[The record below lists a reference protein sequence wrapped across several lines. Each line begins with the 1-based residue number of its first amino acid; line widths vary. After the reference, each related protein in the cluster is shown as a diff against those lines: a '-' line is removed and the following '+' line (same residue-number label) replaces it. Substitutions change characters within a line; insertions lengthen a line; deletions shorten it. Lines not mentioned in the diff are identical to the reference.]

1 MPSSSNERQQLQ
13 PLMIQTPAAWC
24 MLKDHRP
31 LCDSWISCHD
41 LRIFSWGQGIHESVS
56 PSWVLRCKTKST
68 DISLSHVSTCRYSS
82 DNILPCVTLPWLGS
96 CGLPLWVCHTFASS
110 VTTTWNASHMFKNR
124 PELVYIKT
132 KNIYIHTYNMF
143 IYINEKNRGTATIS
157 IYTFIK
163 KHTIIKLNLCINI
176 RGTLVPSPKWTIH
189 VASLVLP
196 SCAFSSRYLELFDC
210 ICVGPCC
217 VELSL

>member
-1 MPSSSNERQQLQ
+1 MCDTPLAGFLWPSAL
-13 PLMIQTPAAWC
+13 
-24 MLKDHRP
+24 
-31 LCDSWISCHD
+31 
-41 LRIFSWGQGIHESVS
+41 
-56 PSWVLRCKTKST
+56 
-68 DISLSHVSTCRYSS
+68 SLSYFC
-82 DNILPCVTLPWLGS
+82 ILSNNNLECVPYVQEQTRIGIY
-96 CGLPLWVCHTFASS
+96 
-110 VTTTWNASHMFKNR
+110 KNK
-124 PELVYIKT
+124 EY
-132 KNIYIHTYNMF
+132 IYIYTYNMF